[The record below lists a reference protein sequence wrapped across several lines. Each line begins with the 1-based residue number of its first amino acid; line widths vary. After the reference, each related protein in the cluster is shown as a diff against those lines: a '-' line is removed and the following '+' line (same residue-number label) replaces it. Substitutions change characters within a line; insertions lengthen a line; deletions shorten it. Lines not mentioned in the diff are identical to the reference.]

1 MPLDSNNERKGNRA
15 QAEDSRQLYYAHFV
29 KLRELRH
36 DAALYRLYQEAA
48 ARIPREGGCVRR
60 MVLGFDLKSSI
71 NSRLAKLD
79 SLPETERE
87 KQRRQIAEDR
97 ELSVVEGKI
106 PLPDLRVEY
115 ETADRD
121 QTKVDVELAAA
132 DYHRTSLAARV
143 RAGFA
148 IYAMKEDLGPLRRAF
163 DDPELTREI
172 YSL

>member
-1 MPLDSNNERKGNRA
+1 
-15 QAEDSRQLYYAHFV
+15 
-29 KLRELRH
+29 
-36 DAALYRLYQEAA
+36 
-48 ARIPREGGCVRR
+48 

-71 NSRLAKLD
+71 NCAPRKARLTSGNRA
-79 SLPETERE
+79 RE
-87 KQRRQIAEDR
+87 QRRQIAEDR

-121 QTKVDVELAAA
+121 QTKVDVELATA
-132 DYHRTSLAARV
+132 DYHRTSLAAKV

-148 IYAMKEDLGPLRRAF
+148 IYAMKEDLGPLRRAL